1 MHLRLDTNGA
11 SPFTESPHMDIL
23 TGERT
28 LGAVLN
34 EYPGELIRTGSPNFV
49 CSVLPT
55 HWRSNKTLPVA
66 FKLVALGEVKDGT
79 KVTISAGNDENY
91 AAELRNCVAYMKN
104 QVAKFNDLRFVG
116 RSGRGKSF
124 NLTITV
130 CTHPPQVA
138 IYPKAIKV
146 TVDGPREPR
155 SKAKLRADDR
165 QLPLRPSPLDMHT
178 IRHPLR
184 EHRFSALGELQQLR
198 RTTQH
203 APEVCIPP
211 SLKTSDTNIFRDDF
225 YGAPGPMMGTQGQWE
240 TGYQTG
246 SYSLGLEPS
255 GGAHHRLPALHPQQ
269 EPSLYQEAS
278 RHHTPPRS
286 ECSLV
291 TEPRSGMSELK
302 PVLPTT
308 GLLPSQQSL
317 KTELKLGMDV
327 SQMTPL
333 ESQRTDLMGLVPTP
347 LSGGPPG
354 GDLQRRVA
362 ACEARLVSGDPHS
375 IDSNIMLPRYQG
387 VSELRFPPDPRLPP
401 SPSSFPPY
409 PGCTSHSNMVILE
422 QSRALSTLS
431 LPVSRSTY
439 PIISPHNLLG
449 SPPNTAPS
457 YLNPTPSATLPS
469 SFLYP
474 HLCSS
479 QATGQYSPYEGR
491 SLDFLNSSRLASP
504 APPAG
509 TYLQQPGLH
518 DPKEDEKP
526 REQQLF
532 SLHTPEPHDGGD
544 QGSVWR
550 PY

>member
-1 MHLRLDTNGA
+1 
-11 SPFTESPHMDIL
+11 
-23 TGERT
+23 
-28 LGAVLN
+28 
-34 EYPGELIRTGSPNFV
+34 
-49 CSVLPT
+49 
-55 HWRSNKTLPVA
+55 
-66 FKLVALGEVKDGT
+66 
-79 KVTISAGNDENY
+79 
-91 AAELRNCVAYMKN
+91 
-104 QVAKFNDLRFVG
+104 
-116 RSGRGKSF
+116 
-124 NLTITV
+124 
-130 CTHPPQVA
+130 
-138 IYPKAIKV
+138 
-146 TVDGPREPR
+146 
-155 SKAKLRADDR
+155 
-165 QLPLRPSPLDMHT
+165 
-178 IRHPLR
+178 
-184 EHRFSALGELQQLR
+184 
-198 RTTQH
+198 
-203 APEVCIPP
+203 
-211 SLKTSDTNIFRDDF
+211 
-225 YGAPGPMMGTQGQWE
+225 MGTQGQWE

-246 SYSLGLEPS
+246 SYSLGLESS
-255 GGAHHRLPALHPQQ
+255 GGGHHRLPALHPQQ

-302 PVLPTT
+302 PVLPASR
-308 GLLPSQQSL
+308 LLGSQQPL
-317 KTELKLGMDV
+317 KSEMKLGMDV
-327 SQMTPL
+327 AQMIPL

-347 LSGGPPG
+347 LSAGPPG
-354 GDLQRRVA
+354 GDLQRRA
-362 ACEARLVSGDPHS
+362 AVCEARLVSGDPHAV
-375 IDSNIMLPRYQG
+375 DTNIMLPRYQG
-387 VSELRFPPDPRLPP
+387 MSELRFPSDPRLPP

-409 PGCTSHSNMVILE
+409 PGCTSHSNMAILE

-457 YLNPTPSATLPS
+457 YLNPSPSATLPS

-479 QATGQYSPYEGR
+479 QAAGQYSPYEGR
-491 SLDFLNSSRLASP
+491 SLDFLNPTRLASP

-518 DPKEDEKP
+518 DPKEEKP

-532 SLHTPEPHDGGD
+532 GLHTPDSHDGGD

>member
-1 MHLRLDTNGA
+1 MCSFDHAVILNISMFHCTNLKDNL
-11 SPFTESPHMDIL
+11 FH
-23 TGERT
+23 T
-28 LGAVLN
+28 L
-34 EYPGELIRTGSPNFV
+34 
-49 CSVLPT
+49 
-55 HWRSNKTLPVA
+55 
-66 FKLVALGEVKDGT
+66 
-79 KVTISAGNDENY
+79 TIS
-91 AAELRNCVAYMKN
+91 
-104 QVAKFNDLRFVG
+104 FF
-116 RSGRGKSF
+116 
-124 NLTITV
+124 LT
-130 CTHPPQVA
+130 
-138 IYPKAIKV
+138 
-146 TVDGPREPR
+146 
-155 SKAKLRADDR
+155 
-165 QLPLRPSPLDMHT
+165 
-178 IRHPLR
+178 
-184 EHRFSALGELQQLR
+184 
-198 RTTQH
+198 
-203 APEVCIPP
+203 
-211 SLKTSDTNIFRDDF
+211 
-225 YGAPGPMMGTQGQWE
+225 
-240 TGYQTG
+240 
-246 SYSLGLEPS
+246 
-255 GGAHHRLPALHPQQ
+255 
-269 EPSLYQEAS
+269 AS

-387 VSELRFPPDPRLPP
+387 VSELRFPPHPRLPP

-457 YLNPTPSATLPS
+457 YLNPATGQ
-469 SFLYP
+469 Y
-474 HLCSS
+474 
-479 QATGQYSPYEGR
+479 QATAQYSPYEGR

-532 SLHTPEPHDGGD
+532 GLHTPEPHDGGD